1 MKDIVV
7 QIENLSKSY
16 RLGAIGTGTFYGD
29 VKRWWAKSLGQP
41 DPYAKVGV
49 VDHQNRSGEIIWA
62 LRNIDL
68 SIRKGEV
75 MGIIGRNGAGKSTL
89 LKILSKVTAPTS
101 GNIKIKGHI
110 ASLLE
115 VGTGFHPELTGRENI
130 YLNGAIM
137 GMRRSEVSRKFDE
150 IVSFSEVEKFIDT
163 PVKRYSSGMYVRL
176 AFAVA
181 AHLEPDIL
189 VVDEVLAVGDISF
202 QKKCLGKMSDISKE
216 GRTVLYVSH
225 QMATILSLT
234 QSCILMQQG
243 QIVKMGDTSEVV
255 SEYMNGVSE
264 KKGYFGK
271 KDLSS
276 YSRSRNLPRNIDFVE
291 IRLEDD
297 AGETKGVFV
306 EKENIKVVVKMLVRK
321 PSRYF
326 SVGMD
331 VSTFEGVRV
340 FSIIKP
346 KMEVELREGVYEVS
360 TQFVPSY
367 LRPGKYSIN
376 ISVQSSILQDEVNDA
391 VVFEVK
397 HAAESVDDQFWMS
410 DNRGVTRF
418 DYEWNELMPST
429 Q

>member
-1 MKDIVV
+1 MQNTVI
-7 QIENLSKSY
+7 QIEKLSKSY
-16 RLGAIGTGTFYGD
+16 QLGAIGTGTFYGD
-29 VKRWWAKSLGQP
+29 VKRWWAKRLGQP
-41 DPYAKVGV
+41 DPYAKVGM
-49 VDHQNRSGEIIWA
+49 VDHQNRSGETVWA
-62 LRNIDL
+62 LRDIDL
-68 SIRKGEV
+68 SINKGEV
-75 MGIIGRNGAGKSTL
+75 VGIIGRNGAGKSTL
-89 LKILSKVTAPTS
+89 LKILSKVTAPTT
-101 GNIKIKGHI
+101 GYVKIKGHI

-202 QKKCLGKMSDISKE
+202 QKKCLGKMSDISKD

-234 QSCILMQQG
+234 QTCVLMEQG
-243 QIVKMGDTSEVV
+243 QIVKMGNTSEVV

-264 KKGYFGK
+264 KKGYIGK

-276 YSRSRNLPRNIDFVE
+276 YPRSRNLPRNIDFVE

-297 AGETKGVFV
+297 SGHARGTFV
-306 EKENIKVVVKMLVRK
+306 EKEKIKITIKLLVRK
-321 PSRYF
+321 PSKYF
-326 SVGMD
+326 SIGMD
-331 VSTFEGVRV
+331 LATFEGVRV

-346 KMEVELREGVYEVS
+346 KLEVDLKEGVYEVS
-360 TQFVPSY
+360 TQLAPNY

-376 ISVQSSILQDEVNDA
+376 ISVQSSILQDEVSDA

-397 HAAESVDDQFWMS
+397 HAAESVDGQFWMS
-410 DNRGVTRF
+410 DNRGITRF
-418 DYEWNELMPST
+418 DYEWDELQPTS

>member
-29 VKRWWAKSLGQP
+29 VKRWWAKRLGQP

-115 VGTGFHPELTGRENI
+115 VGTGFHPELTGRENN

-397 HAAESVDDQFWMS
+397 HAAESVDDQYWMS

>member
-29 VKRWWAKSLGQP
+29 VKRWWAKRLGQP

-49 VDHQNRSGEIIWA
+49 MDHQNRSGETIWA

-68 SIRKGEV
+68 SIRRGEV

-89 LKILSKVTAPTS
+89 LKILSKVTAPTT
-101 GNIKIKGHI
+101 GNVKIKGHI

-297 AGETKGVFV
+297 AGDTKGVFV

-326 SVGMD
+326 SIGMD

-346 KMEVELREGVYEVS
+346 KVEVELREGVYEVS
-360 TQFVPSY
+360 AQFAPSY

-418 DYEWNELMPST
+418 DYEWNELRLSD